1 MLSEELQ
8 QQKITALEQDQK
20 LKKIITL
27 EQEANR
33 EVQTLRKQALALVET
48 QKKLTEELQ
57 SKDTQIR
64 DLNMRLVEMIQQH
77 HTTTTQSTIE
87 LLSSKSQQKP
97 SPTSPK
103 SPAFPNSLDRLKNA
117 STSEEIKQVS
127 IPCRELLKLVTEFD
141 SRGCSCAQ
149 TIQQNAST
157 LGLEDIHDAIA
168 ACNLQVQ
175 ELQNLESVKIFKFS
189 SDQLLSIVLY
199 TYNNG
204 SLHPERNLF
213 YILNKDLRER
223 TLPRR
228 IYSWLGYLHFLS
240 SAISR
245 LPAERCTV
253 YRGVAFQTER
263 EKNDIQHKYTT
274 HRLIC
279 WSAFSSTTKSPVV
292 AVGFATSG
300 AISGVVFKMEV
311 ISGRNV
317 KQLSQFPDEEELLLG
332 PNTRFVVQKEM
343 SYNHSIKCCEILLF
357 EVNTGE
363 PPFWV

>member
-87 LLSSKSQQKP
+87 LSSKSQQQKP